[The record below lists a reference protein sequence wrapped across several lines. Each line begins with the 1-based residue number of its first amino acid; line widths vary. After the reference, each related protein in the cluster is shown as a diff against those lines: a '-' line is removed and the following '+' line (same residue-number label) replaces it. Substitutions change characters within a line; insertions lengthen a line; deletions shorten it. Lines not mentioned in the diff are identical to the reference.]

1 MHLLREWVLVPFQAV
16 ALVPY
21 FLLKAV
27 IALHIEIATTL
38 VEQLLRSNFSLPW
51 NVQKETWRHTL
62 FLSLQSLGV
71 IYGRLSTAPLY
82 VLESIDPEDIR
93 SPNEIHELFSFIFWT
108 LTIIP
113 LLKYAFIVLRA
124 DDDGEGGPFSLYSLL
139 CRHARVGL
147 LPRNRGSDK
156 ILHHEEDSSSKGK
169 LENKAR
175 RVIEKHKS
183 CHYLLLFLALLGA
196 CMILSDAVLTPAISV
211 LSATS
216 GLGRSL
222 ATISVKFF
230 SSHKTKDHGKCLEE
244 ICANPAACAILV
256 CLFTL
261 QHHGTKRIG
270 CIFAPIVIIWLFFIS
285 GFGLYNIIHCDPQI
299 LRAVSPVYLLRFM
312 KKINLSHWKLLSS
325 IVLCVAGSEAM
336 FADLGHFSK
345 KSIKITF
352 ICFIYP
358 VLLVTYAGQAAFV
371 SKYFNAADAFHL
383 SESIPNKNLQHV
395 FAVLSLFASAVGS
408 QATITA
414 GFSIIN
420 QCQALDCFPRV
431 KVVHTSEQIHG
442 QVYVTDVNWLFMTLS
457 LAITI
462 GLHDIS
468 QLGKAT
474 GLAITSGMLVTT
486 CLMSLVIAL
495 YWEKS
500 LFASVCFLLFF
511 GSIEAIYLST
521 SLVSFFRGAW
531 CLIILFLLFMTI
543 MGAWHYGSLKKYE
556 FDIENKVSVEWLTDY
571 SPGLGVSRVPGI
583 GFIYSDVDTG
593 IPAFFSHFITNL
605 PAFHQVL
612 IFVSFK
618 SSPVPH
624 IPEIVDTLLAGD
636 TDDFEDQIISL
647 IGEFITREEYDCEA
661 LSSPEGKMIILGS
674 PMEDGNALVPMA
686 ETSSSTCPPTII
698 GSESQRHLLGI
709 PPDSANPPIT
719 RKRVRFTLPPKS
731 PQMRASVREELEEI
745 VEARESGT
753 AYFLGQSHLLARK
766 GSNFFK
772 KFLIMVYVFLDKNS
786 REPPVALNI
795 PNAALLEVGTLYTL

>member
-1 MHLLREWVLVPFQAV
+1 MQSTVVFT
-16 ALVPY
+16 
-21 FLLKAV
+21 
-27 IALHIEIATTL
+27 ITTK
-38 VEQLLRSNFSLPW
+38 
-51 NVQKETWRHTL
+51 KETWRHTL
-62 FLSLQSLGV
+62 LLSFQSLGV

-82 VLESIDPEDIR
+82 VFESIEPGDIK

-108 LTIIP
+108 LTIVP

-147 LPRNRGSDK
+147 IPSNKTSLK
-156 ILHHEEDSSSKGK
+156 IRHHEEDSPTGK

-175 RVIEKHKS
+175 RALENHKIS
-183 CHYLLLFLALLGA
+183 HYLLLVLALLGA

-211 LSATS
+211 LSAAS

-222 ATISVKFF
+222 AKISVKFF
-230 SSHKTKDHGKCLEE
+230 SSDKTKDHV
-244 ICANPAACAILV
+244 ANLLRKYVPTPAACAILV

-270 CIFAPIVIIWLFFIS
+270 FIFAPIVIIWLFFIS
-285 GFGLYNIIHCDPQI
+285 GFGLYNIIRHDTQI
-299 LRAVSPVYLLRFM
+299 LHAVSPLYMIRFL
-312 KKINLSHWKLLSS
+312 KKINVRHWKLLSS
-325 IVLCVAGSEAM
+325 IVLCIAGSEAM
-336 FADLGHFSK
+336 FADLGHFSR
-345 KSIKITF
+345 KSIKLTF
-352 ICFIYP
+352 VCFIYP
-358 VLLVTYAGQAAFV
+358 VLLLTYAGQAAFIYKTFDPND
-371 SKYFNAADAFHL
+371 SFHL
-383 SESIPNKNLQHV
+383 SESIPDKNLQHV

-420 QCQALDCFPRV
+420 QCRAFDCFPRV
-431 KVVHTSEQIHG
+431 NVVHTSEQILG
-442 QVYVTDVNWLFMTLS
+442 QVYIPDVNWVFMALS
-457 LAITI
+457 LTVTI

-474 GLAITSGMLVTT
+474 GLAITSAMLVTT

-500 LFASVCFLLFF
+500 LFTSLCFLLFF
-511 GSIEAIYLST
+511 GSIEALYLST
-521 SLVSFFRGAW
+521 SLMSFFRGAW

-543 MGAWHYGSLKKYE
+543 MAAWHYGTLKKYE
-556 FDIENKVSVEWLTDY
+556 FDIENKVSIEWLTDY

-583 GFIYSDVDTG
+583 GFIYSDVEMG

-618 SSPVPH
+618 SQPVPY
-624 IPEIVDTLLAGD
+624 IPDNRRYLIGRVGPREYKIYRCILRYGYRDNVRD
-636 TDDFEDQIISL
+636 TDDFEDQIISS
-647 IGEFITREEYDCEA
+647 IGEFIAREEYDYEA
-661 LSSPEGKMIILGS
+661 QYSPEGKMIVLGN
-674 PMEDGNALVPMA
+674 PLEDGNALIPVA
-686 ETSSSTCPPTII
+686 ETSSSTSAATVA
-698 GSESQRHLLGI
+698 GSESIRDLLDVPSG
-709 PPDSANPPIT
+709 SANNPPAK
-719 RKRVRFTLPPKS
+719 RKRVRFMLPPKS
-731 PQMRASVREELEEI
+731 PQMRPSVRQELQEI
-745 VEARESGT
+745 IDARESGT

-772 KFLIMVYVFLDKNS
+772 KFLIMAYVFLDKNS
-786 REPPVALNI
+786 RGPPVALNI
-795 PNAALLEVGTLYTL
+795 PNAALLEVGTVYTL